1 MDEPAQTVNY
11 FIAGY
16 TVILIGLFSYIFSLY
31 YRWKKLKVEKMYLE
45 RKDN

>member
-16 TVILIGLFSYIFSLY
+16 SVIFIGLFSYIFSMY
-31 YRWKKLKVEKMYLE
+31 FRWKKLKSEKKLFE
-45 RKDN
+45 